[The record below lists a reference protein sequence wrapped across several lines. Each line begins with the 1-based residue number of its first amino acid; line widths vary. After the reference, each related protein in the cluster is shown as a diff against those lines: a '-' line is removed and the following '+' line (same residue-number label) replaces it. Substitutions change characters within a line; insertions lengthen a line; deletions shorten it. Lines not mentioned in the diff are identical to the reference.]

1 MRLEVNFI
9 QNDNDKKKGKF
20 CMMGVQISI
29 EKLATI
35 YYVKVNTSSLCHH
48 LCVSFGSEEHKGKMG
63 HFNDNF
69 DYTCIKFVT
78 F

>member
-1 MRLEVNFI
+1 
-9 QNDNDKKKGKF
+9 
-20 CMMGVQISI
+20 MMGVQISI

-48 LCVSFGSEEHKGKMG
+48 LCVSFGREEHKGKMG

-78 F
+78 FWCESTLP

>member
-1 MRLEVNFI
+1 
-9 QNDNDKKKGKF
+9 
-20 CMMGVQISI
+20 MMGVQISI

-69 DYTCIKFVT
+69 DSNLLLLYQICYFLM
-78 F
+78 